1 MSQYFRENSVQMIRL
16 DTILYISTYH
26 SIKRQIN
33 SARYQIEEGGSHG
46 KKKKEN
52 QDCEFVLKNLNF
64 SLLERISNG
73 QKTLMMKDK
82 LR

>member
-16 DTILYISTYH
+16 DTIFIYSH
-26 SIKRQIN
+26 VSQHQEADD

-52 QDCEFVLKNLNF
+52 QDCEWSKLP
-64 SLLERISNG
+64 G
-73 QKTLMMKDK
+73 QQKVE
-82 LR
+82 